1 MQNFVFHSP
10 TKIIF
15 GKDTEMLAGSE
26 VKNWGGTNVLIVY
39 GGQSAVKSGLIDRI
53 TASVEEAGLRY
64 SLWGGVKPNPLFSD
78 VKKGIAFA
86 KEKEVDFL
94 LAVGGGSVMDTAK
107 AISVGV
113 VDDGELWDIFM
124 RKRQPKGS
132 LPVGAV
138 VTLPAS
144 GSEMSSSCVVTRD
157 EDLVKRGFFSEENRM
172 QFAITNPELTYTL
185 PEYQTACGIVDIM
198 MHTLDRYF
206 SPDEY
211 SDLSDG
217 IAEAL
222 LRTTVK
228 NGAIV
233 MDDPENYDARA
244 ELMWAGTL
252 SHNDITGVGRNW
264 DFAPHQFEHELSGL
278 YDVAHG
284 AGLAAIWGSWARYV
298 CEADPLRFARYG
310 VNVFGLEF
318 DYSNPLNTAYGA
330 IDATE
335 EFFSDIGMPITMS
348 ELLGFEVSDED
359 IEIMAEKC
367 TNQQTRTIGTFMVLD
382 KQDIIEVYRMAR

>member
-1 MQNFVFHSP
+1 MQNFIFHSP

-15 GKDTEMLAGSE
+15 GKDTENLAGAE
-26 VKNWGGTNVLIVY
+26 VKNWGGTKVLIVY
-39 GGQSAVKSGLIDRI
+39 GGVSAIKSGLINRVVE
-53 TASVEEAGLRY
+53 SVKEAGLEY
-64 SLWGGVKPNPLFSD
+64 ALWGGVKPNPLFSD

-86 KEKEVDFL
+86 KEEKVDFV

-113 VDDGELWDIFM
+113 VDDGDLWEIFM
-124 RKRQPKGS
+124 RKRQPVGS
-132 LPVGAV
+132 LHVGAV

-185 PEYQTACGIVDIM
+185 PPYHTACGIVDIM

-217 IAEAL
+217 FAEAL

-228 NGAIV
+228 NGYIV

-264 DFAPHQFEHELSGL
+264 DFGPHQFEHELSGL

-284 AGLAAIWGSWARYV
+284 AGLAAIWGAWARYV

-318 DYSNPLNTAYGA
+318 DYSNPLNTAYAA

-335 EFFSDIGMPITMS
+335 DFFKAIDMPITMS

>member
-1 MQNFVFHSP
+1 MQNYIFHSP

-15 GKDTEMLAGSE
+15 GKDTEHQAGPE
-26 VKNWGGTNVLIVY
+26 VKAFGGTNVLIVY
-39 GGQSAVKSGLIDRI
+39 GGQSAVKSGLIDRVV
-53 TASVEEAGLRY
+53 ASVKNAGLDY
-64 SLWGGVKPNPLFSD
+64 ALWGGVKPNPLFSD

-86 KEKEVDFL
+86 KEKGVDFV

-113 VDDGELWDIFM
+113 IDDGDLWEIFM
-124 RKRQPKGS
+124 RQRQPIGS
-132 LPVGAV
+132 LNVGAV
-138 VTLPAS
+138 VTIPAS

-157 EDLVKRGFFSEENRM
+157 EDLVKRGFFSEQNRM

-185 PEYQTACGIVDIM
+185 PPYQTACGIVDIM

-206 SPDEY
+206 SPAEY

-217 IAEAL
+217 FAEAL

-228 NGAIV
+228 NGRIV
-233 MDDPENYDARA
+233 MNDPENYDARA

-278 YDVAHG
+278 YDCAHG
-284 AGLAAIWGSWARYV
+284 AGLAAIWASWARYA
-298 CEADPLRFARYG
+298 CPADPLRFARYG

-318 DYSNPLNTAYGA
+318 DYLNPENTAYEA
-330 IDATE
+330 INATE
-335 EFFSDIGMPITMS
+335 DFFAEIGMPITMKQ
-348 ELLGFEVSDED
+348 LLGFDVPDED
-359 IEIMAEKC
+359 IEILSDKC
-367 TNQQTRTIGTFMVLD
+367 TNQETRTIGTFMVLD
-382 KQDIIEVYRMAR
+382 KQDIIKIYNMAK

>member
-15 GKDTEMLAGSE
+15 GKDTEKLAGSE

-39 GGQSAVKSGLIDRI
+39 GGQSALKSGLIDRI
-53 TASVEEAGLRY
+53 KASVEDAGLEY

-78 VKKGIAFA
+78 VKKGIEFA
-86 KEKEVDFL
+86 KEKKVDFI

-113 VDDGELWDIFM
+113 IDDGELWDIFM

-138 VTLPAS
+138 VTIPAS

-217 IAEAL
+217 FAEAL
-222 LRTTVK
+222 LRTTIK
-228 NGAIV
+228 NGAAA
-233 MDDPENYDARA
+233 MDDPESYDARA

-318 DYSNPLNTAYGA
+318 DYRNPLNTAYEA
-330 IDATE
+330 INATE
-335 EFFSDIGMPITMS
+335 EFFSSIGMPITMS

>member
-1 MQNFVFHSP
+1 MQNFIFHSP

-15 GKDTEMLAGSE
+15 GKGGENKAGEE
-26 VKNWGGTNVLIVY
+26 VKNWGGTKVLIVY
-39 GGQSAVKSGLIDRI
+39 GGQSAVKSGLIDRV
-53 TASVEEAGLRY
+53 TASVEAAGLKY
-64 SLWGGVKPNPLFSD
+64 AKWGGVKPNPLFSD

-86 KEKEVDFL
+86 KEEKIDFV

-113 VDDGELWDIFM
+113 VDDGDLWEIFM

-132 LPVGAV
+132 LHVGAV

-185 PEYQTACGIVDIM
+185 PPYHTACGIVDIM

-206 SPDEY
+206 SPAEY

-217 IAEAL
+217 FAEAL
-222 LRTTVK
+222 LKTTIK
-228 NGAIV
+228 NGYIV

-252 SHNDITGVGRNW
+252 SHNDITGVGRVW
-264 DFAPHQFEHELSGL
+264 DFGPHQFEHELSGL

-284 AGLAAIWGSWARYV
+284 AGLAAIWGAWARYV

-318 DYSNPLNTAYGA
+318 DYLNPLNTAYEA

-335 EFFSDIGMPITMS
+335 EFFKAIDMPITMT
-348 ELLGFEVSDED
+348 ELLGFEVPDED
-359 IEIMAEKC
+359 IETMAEKC
-367 TNQQTRTIGTFMVLD
+367 TNGQTRTIGTFMVLD
-382 KQDIIEVYRMAR
+382 KKDIIEVYKMAR